1 MGHHKREEKHW
12 NHRENTLASLCVLQ
26 FGGCY
31 IQIWVKTQLTRS
43 PNTTLATQSAVGG
56 EIFDKTVAICVSI
69 CHYQIAEK
77 NYEQIESH
85 CICICQFQGWPK
97 NREQNNVISALSMQ
111 SQNMDWD

>member
-1 MGHHKREEKHW
+1 MCVPVWWVLHSDLSK
-12 NHRENTLASLCVLQ
+12 NTSNKV
-26 FGGCY
+26 
-31 IQIWVKTQLTRS
+31 

-56 EIFDKTVAICVSI
+56 EIFDKTVTICVSI

-85 CICICQFQGWPK
+85 CICICQFQGWAK

-111 SQNMDWD
+111 SQNMDRD

>member
-1 MGHHKREEKHW
+1 M
-12 NHRENTLASLCVLQ
+12 LQ

-85 CICICQFQGWPK
+85 CICICQFQGWAK
-97 NREQNNVISALSMQ
+97 NREQNNVISALSVQ
-111 SQNMDWD
+111 SKNMDWD

>member
-1 MGHHKREEKHW
+1 MCVTDCWVLHSDLSK
-12 NHRENTLASLCVLQ
+12 NTRA
-26 FGGCY
+26 
-31 IQIWVKTQLTRS
+31 TRS
-43 PNTTLATQSAVGG
+43 PNTTLATQSAAGG
-56 EIFDKTVAICVSI
+56 EIFDKTVTICVSI

-85 CICICQFQGWPK
+85 CICICQFQGWAK

>member
-1 MGHHKREEKHW
+1 MCVTVWWVLHSDLSK
-12 NHRENTLASLCVLQ
+12 NTRA
-26 FGGCY
+26 
-31 IQIWVKTQLTRS
+31 TRS

-56 EIFDKTVAICVSI
+56 EIFDKTVTICVSI

-85 CICICQFQGWPK
+85 CICICQFQGWAK

-111 SQNMDWD
+111 SQNMDRD